1 MSLGDARKLI
11 EEEKGRLNS
20 SADVNATLEALRDAL
35 PAGSEG
41 REIASILPDMVG
53 EAALLVWLGRGGVL
67 LVLGIEAQSC
77 IGRMAGTALDRVS
90 QIVVRAAQDFA
101 AAGRDEP
108 VRWLDALAQASEAAV
123 GALMQI
129 AGQLPAQ
136 TLVLRELAVDLTR
149 RIVDRLRT
157 VAGSELEREDVAEAE
172 LHLLAG
178 SLNNLGTGLSGLGRR
193 EEALAAAQ
201 EAVAIRRRLAAAR
214 PDAFLP
220 DLAMSLNNLGAGLGN
235 LGRRDEA
242 VATAQAGGGA
252 SRRVPA

>member
-1 MSLGDARKLI
+1 MR
-11 EEEKGRLNS
+11 
-20 SADVNATLEALRDAL
+20 
-35 PAGSEG
+35 
-41 REIASILPDMVG
+41 
-53 EAALLVWLGRGGVL
+53 
-67 LVLGIEAQSC
+67 C
-77 IGRMAGTALDRVS
+77 
-90 QIVVRAAQDFA
+90 
-101 AAGRDEP
+101 
-108 VRWLDALAQASEAAV
+108 
-123 GALMQI
+123 ALMQI

-172 LHLLAG
+172 LHLLTG

-201 EAVAIRRRLAAAR
+201 EAVAICRRLAAAR

-242 VATAQAGGGA
+242 VATAQEA
-252 SRRVPA
+252 VDI